1 LAILPLNVTGQD
13 MDLGLTGKSAVVTG
27 ASRGIGLAVVQA
39 LAKEGAYV
47 LAGARSIT
55 SELEAVIATGSVEFF
70 AIDLA
75 TPDGPDLLIQRA
87 TTGRGID
94 ILVNNVGGVTPRPDG
109 VASVTDADWETTLN
123 LTVMAAV
130 RTIRAALP
138 ALMLGGGSIVT
149 ISSVNAALPDPLVA
163 DYSAAKAALSN
174 FSKSLSK
181 DVGAHGIR
189 VNTISPGPV
198 ETALWLGPTG
208 VAQTVSHA
216 GGGTPEEVAAA
227 AAAQAVT
234 GRFTRPDEVADLA
247 LVLASDRFA
256 NITGADFRIDGG
268 LIPTL

>member
-1 LAILPLNVTGQD
+1 

-27 ASRGIGLAVVQA
+27 ASKGIGLAVVQA

-55 SELEAVIATGSVEFF
+55 PELTTLIEGGSVEFF
-70 AIDLA
+70 AVDLA
-75 TPDGPDLLIQRA
+75 TPQGPKALIDKA
-87 TTGRGID
+87 LTARGVD
-94 ILVNNVGGVTPRPDG
+94 ILVNNVGAVTPRPDG
-109 VASVTDADWETTLN
+109 VASVTDADWDSTLN
-123 LTVMAAV
+123 LTLMAAV
-130 RTIRAALP
+130 RTIRAAMP
-138 ALMLGGGSIVT
+138 GLMISGGSIIT

-174 FSKSLSK
+174 YCKSLSK
-181 DVGAHGIR
+181 DVGTHGIR

-198 ETALWLGPTG
+198 ETALWLGATG
-208 VAQTVSHA
+208 VAQTISHA
-216 GGGTPEEVAAA
+216 VGGTPEEVAAA

-234 GRFTRPDEVADLA
+234 GRFTRPHEVADLV
-247 LVLASDRFA
+247 LMLASDRSA